1 MNRRFLDYLLIYF
14 KGMAMGAADVV
25 PGVSGGTIALIVGVY
40 ERLLKALG
48 SCTPDKLLW
57 LARGRI
63 RETWRAID
71 GTFLVALLGG
81 ILTSIAAFANLLGYL
96 LETHGELTWSFFF
109 GLILVSVYIVGRE
122 VHRWNLWTLLLVAL
136 GAGFAYMITV
146 AAPVQWS
153 SAPLFIFL
161 AGAIAI
167 CAMILP
173 GISGSFVLVLLGLY
187 ATILGAVRSADLFTL
202 AVFAAGCAAGLLS
215 FARLVSWLLEHARS
229 ATMAVATGLL
239 IGSLNKVWPWKQ
251 TISWRENS
259 KGVMEPML
267 QDNVMP
273 ATYEALTGEP
283 SWWIAGLLLMMLAVV
298 LVLTLEWIG
307 QRISRG

>member
-1 MNRRFLDYLLIYF
+1 MNRRFLDYLLIYL

-40 ERLLKALG
+40 ERLLKAVG
-48 SCTPDKLLW
+48 ACTPEKLLW
-57 LARGRI
+57 LCRGRVK
-63 RETWRAID
+63 ETWQAID
-71 GTFLVALLGG
+71 GTFLLALVAG

-96 LETHGELTWSFFF
+96 LEQHGELTWSFFF

-122 VHRWNLWTLLLVAL
+122 VHRWNIWTWLLVAL
-136 GAGFAYMITV
+136 GTGFAYTITV

-173 GISGSFVLVLLGLY
+173 GISGSFILVLLGLY
-187 ATILGAVRSADLFTL
+187 ATILGAVRTFDFSMLL
-202 AVFAAGCAAGLLS
+202 IFAAGCALGMLS
-215 FARLVSWLLEHARS
+215 FARVVSWLLENVRN
-229 ATMAVATGLL
+229 ATMAAATGLL

-251 TISWRENS
+251 TLSWRENS
-259 KGVMEPML
+259 KGVLEPMH
-267 QDNVMP
+267 QNNVLP
-273 ATYEALTGEP
+273 ATYESLTGEP
-283 SWWIAGLLLMMLAVV
+283 SWWMAGVGLMVAAVL
-298 LVLTLEWIG
+298 LVLALEWIG
-307 QRISRG
+307 HRVSRR

>member
-40 ERLLKALG
+40 ERLLRALG

-57 LARGRI
+57 LARGRFG
-63 RETWRAID
+63 ETWRAID
-71 GTFLVALLGG
+71 GTFLVALIGG

-96 LETHGELTWSFFF
+96 LHTHGELTWSFFF

-122 VHRWNLWTLLLVAL
+122 VRRWNLWTLLLTAL
-136 GAGFAYMITV
+136 GAAFAYVITV
-146 AAPVQWS
+146 AAPMQWS

-161 AGAIAI
+161 AGSIAI

-202 AVFAAGCAAGLLS
+202 AVFAAGCAVGLLS

-283 SWWIAGLLLMMLAVV
+283 SWWIAGLLLMLVAVA

>member
-1 MNRRFLDYLLIYF
+1 MKRHFLDYLLIYF

-48 SCTPDKLLW
+48 ACTPDKLLW
-57 LARGRI
+57 LMRGRI
-63 RETWRAID
+63 GETWRAID
-71 GTFLVALLGG
+71 GTFLLSLLAG

-96 LETHGELTWSFFF
+96 LEEHGELTWSFFF

-122 VHRWNLWTLLLVAL
+122 VHRWNIWTLLLLAL
-136 GAGFAYMITV
+136 GSGFAYMITV

-187 ATILGAVRSADLFTL
+187 ATILGAVRSFDLTML
-202 AVFAAGCAAGLLS
+202 LIFAAGCAVGMLS
-215 FARLVSWLLEHARS
+215 FARLVSWLLEQARS

-259 KGVMEPML
+259 QGVMEPLL
-267 QDNVMP
+267 QDNVLP
-273 ATYEALTGEP
+273 ATYESLTGEP
-283 SWWIAGLLLMMLAVV
+283 SWWLAGLGLMVAAIILVV
-298 LVLTLEWIG
+298 ALEWVG
-307 QRISRG
+307 QRVSSK

>member
-1 MNRRFLDYLLIYF
+1 MNHRFLAYLLIF
-14 KGMAMGAADVV
+14 LKGMAMGAADVV

-48 SCTPDKLLW
+48 SCTPNKLVW
-57 LARGRI
+57 LLRGRV
-63 RETWRAID
+63 RETWQAID
-71 GTFLVALLGG
+71 GTFLVALLAG

-96 LETHGELTWSFFF
+96 LEEHSALTWSFFF

-122 VHRWNLWTLLLVAL
+122 VYRWNIWTLLLVVL
-136 GAGFAYMITV
+136 GGGFAYMITV

-153 SAPLFIFL
+153 AAPLFVFL

-173 GISGSFVLVLLGLY
+173 GISGSFILVLLGLY
-187 ATILGAVRSADLFTL
+187 TTILGAVRSFDFGML
-202 AVFAAGCAAGLLS
+202 AIFALGCAVGMLS
-215 FARLVSWLLEHARS
+215 FARVVSWLLENARN
-229 ATMAVATGLL
+229 ATMAAATGLL

-251 TISWRENS
+251 TLSWRENS
-259 KGVMEPML
+259 KGILEPM
-267 QDNVMP
+267 QQNNVLP

-283 SWWIAGLLLMMLAVV
+283 SWWIAGVALMAAAVL
-298 LVLTLEWIG
+298 LVLALEWIG
-307 QRISRG
+307 HRVSRN

>member
-1 MNRRFLDYLLIYF
+1 MKRHFLDYLLIYF

-40 ERLLKALG
+40 ERLLRALG
-48 SCTPDKLLW
+48 ACTPDKLLW
-57 LARGRI
+57 LLRGRI
-63 RETWRAID
+63 GETWRAID
-71 GTFLVALLGG
+71 GTFLLSLLAG

-96 LETHGELTWSFFF
+96 LEEHGELTWSFFF

-122 VHRWNLWTLLLVAL
+122 VHRWNIWTLLLMAL

-187 ATILGAVRSADLFTL
+187 ATILGAVRSFDLTML
-202 AVFAAGCAAGLLS
+202 LIFAAGCAVGMLS
-215 FARLVSWLLEHARS
+215 FARLVSWLLEQARS

-259 KGVMEPML
+259 KGVMEPLL
-267 QDNVMP
+267 QDNVLP
-273 ATYEALTGEP
+273 ATYESLTGEA
-283 SWWIAGLLLMMLAVV
+283 SWWLAGLGLMVAAIILVV
-298 LVLTLEWIG
+298 ALEWVG
-307 QRISRG
+307 QRVSSK